1 MLDSGGRRRR
11 VPASG
16 HAWRGVLLFG
26 IALLSSGAVAAE
38 SRVNAEPDYPG
49 WHDAPLPDGPVG
61 AAIAQGRR
69 ILSNAPKYAAA
80 YTGNALTCTNCHLDG
95 GRTPAAAPWVGIWG
109 VFPEY
114 RARNAQ
120 VNSLPD
126 RINDCFER
134 SLNGKRLPSDAPE
147 MTAILA
153 YMQWV
158 SREVPT
164 GQSVAGRGFLRFES
178 PKPASAARGAPLYG
192 EHCASCHGKQ
202 GGGRGTIGNA
212 DFVPPL
218 WGPKAF
224 NIGAGMARLNNAAAF
239 IKAKMPLGKG
249 GSLDD
254 QAAFDIAAY
263 VITQTRPDFAR
274 KGEDWPQGGK
284 PPDARY

>member
-1 MLDSGGRRRR
+1 MTDSRNWRRLAPVAGRTGML
-11 VPASG
+11 AL
-16 HAWRGVLLFG
+16 VLGLTLFTG
-26 IALLSSGAVAAE
+26 SACSAE
-38 SRVNAEPDYPG
+38 SSAKSTTDYPG

-80 YTGNALTCTNCHLDG
+80 YSGNALTCTNCHLDG

-120 VNSLPD
+120 VNTLSD

-134 SLNGKRLPSDAPE
+134 SLNGKRLPGDAPE
-147 MTAILA
+147 MTAILT
-153 YMQWV
+153 YMQWL

-164 GQSVAGRGFLRFES
+164 GQSVAGRGFLRIAS
-178 PKPASAARGAPLYG
+178 PQPASAERGAPLYG
-192 EHCASCHGKQ
+192 EHCASCHGNN
-202 GGGRGTIGNA
+202 GAGRGATDNA

-239 IKAKMPLGKG
+239 IKANMPQGLS

-254 QAAFDIAAY
+254 QTAFDIAAY
-263 VITQTRPDFAR
+263 VIKQPRPDFAR
-274 KGEDWPQGGK
+274 KREDWPQGGK

>member
-1 MLDSGGRRRR
+1 MS
-11 VPASG
+11 
-16 HAWRGVLLFG
+16 
-26 IALLSSGAVAAE
+26 AE
-38 SRVNAEPDYPG
+38 STAKIKADYPG
-49 WHDAPLPDGPVG
+49 WRDAPLPDGPVG

-80 YTGNALTCTNCHLDG
+80 YSGNALTCTNCHLDG

-120 VNSLPD
+120 VNTLSH

-134 SLNGKRLPSDAPE
+134 SLNGKRLPDNAPE
-147 MTAILA
+147 MTAILT
-153 YMQWV
+153 YMQWL

-164 GQSVAGRGFLRFES
+164 GQNVVGRGFLRIA
-178 PKPASAARGAPLYG
+178 PPQRASAERGAPLYG
-192 EHCASCHGKQ
+192 EHCASRHGKN
-202 GGGRGTIGNA
+202 GAGRDATGNA

-224 NIGAGMARLNNAAAF
+224 SIGACMARLNNAAAF
-239 IKAKMPLGKG
+239 IKANMPQGLG

-263 VITQTRPDFAR
+263 VIQQPRPDFAR
-274 KGEDWPQGGK
+274 KNEDWPQGGK

>member
-1 MLDSGGRRRR
+1 MANRLVCCATARIFAG
-11 VPASG
+11 VCTI
-16 HAWRGVLLFG
+16 VLLVS
-26 IALLSSGAVAAE
+26 ALGAVDKASAAE
-38 SRVNAEPDYPG
+38 RAAPAAVDYPG
-49 WHDAPLPDGPVG
+49 WHDAALPDGPIG
-61 AAIAQGRR
+61 AAISQGRR

-80 YTGNALTCTNCHLDG
+80 YSGNALTCTHCHLNG

-114 RARNAQ
+114 RARNAR
-120 VNSLPD
+120 VNTLAD

-147 MTAILA
+147 MTAILT
-153 YMQWV
+153 YMQWL

-164 GQSVAGRGFLRFES
+164 GHSVAGRGFVPITS
-178 PKPASAARGAPLYG
+178 DKPASAARGSPLYD
-192 EHCASCHGKQ
+192 EHCASCHGNN
-202 GGGRGTIGNA
+202 GAGRDSSGSA

-239 IKAKMPLGKG
+239 IKANMPLGKG
-249 GSLDD
+249 GTLDD
-254 QAAFDIAAY
+254 QSAYDIAAF
-263 VITQTRPDFAR
+263 VIQQARPEFAR
-274 KGEDWPQGGK
+274 KALDWPQGGK

>member
-1 MLDSGGRRRR
+1 MAKVGVTARATST
-11 VPASG
+11 VYAT
-16 HAWRGVLLFG
+16 RGA
-26 IALLSSGAVAAE
+26 ALLLGVALSFSLAAADKATQPPSE
-38 SRVNAEPDYPG
+38 FPG

-80 YTGNALTCTNCHLDG
+80 YSGNALTCTNCHLDG

-114 RARNAQ
+114 RPRNAK
-120 VNSLPD
+120 VNTLPD
-126 RINDCFER
+126 RISDCFER
-134 SLNGKRLPSDAPE
+134 SLNGKRMPHDAPE
-147 MTAILA
+147 MTAMLT
-153 YMQWV
+153 YMQWL

-164 GQSVAGRGFLRFES
+164 GQSVKGRGFLRIEA
-178 PKPASAARGAPLYG
+178 PQAPSAERGAPLYG
-192 EHCASCHGKQ
+192 EHCASCHGKH
-202 GGGRGTIGNA
+202 GAGRGTLGTA

-218 WGPKAF
+218 WGDQSF

-239 IKAKMPLGKG
+239 IKANMPLGKG

-263 VITQTRPDFAR
+263 VIKQPRPDFAR
-274 KGEDWPQGGK
+274 KHEDWPQGGK

>member
-1 MLDSGGRRRR
+1 MAGARVARLAALLLGLVCSGGLW
-11 VPASG
+11 A
-16 HAWRGVLLFG
+16 ADK
-26 IALLSSGAVAAE
+26 VAQAQT
-38 SRVNAEPDYPG
+38 DYPG
-49 WHDAPLPDGPVG
+49 WHDAPLPDGPIG

-69 ILSNAPKYAAA
+69 ILSNAPKYAKA
-80 YTGNALTCTNCHLDG
+80 YSGNGLTCTNCHLDG

-120 VNSLPD
+120 VNTLQD

-134 SLNGKRLPSDAPE
+134 SLNGKRMPHDAPE
-147 MTAILA
+147 MTAILT
-153 YMQWV
+153 YMQWL

-164 GQSVAGRGFLRFES
+164 GESVKGRGFLRIEA
-178 PKPASAARGAPLYG
+178 PQAPSAERGAALYA
-192 EHCASCHGKQ
+192 EHCTSCHGKH
-202 GGGRGTIGNA
+202 GAGRGTLGTA

-218 WGPKAF
+218 WGDKAF

-263 VITQTRPDFAR
+263 VIKQPRPDFAR
-274 KGEDWPQGGK
+274 KKDDWPQGGK